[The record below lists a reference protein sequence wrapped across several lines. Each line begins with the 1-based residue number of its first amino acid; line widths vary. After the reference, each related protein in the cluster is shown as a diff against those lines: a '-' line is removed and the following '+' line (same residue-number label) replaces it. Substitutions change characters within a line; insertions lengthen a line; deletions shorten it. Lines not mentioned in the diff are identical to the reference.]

1 MSIKNINCKC
11 IGGYPRTNV
20 QDIQSDLNTL
30 FIWGCDGIPVLD
42 TMYPVCLR
50 YVCYIFGNKYIG
62 IIIPNTGIPISMYK
76 QILALSTN
84 SRICHWHM
92 IMQSHRSCM
101 LIEEL
106 GIVIPSQ
113 GRYLHL
119 GLLSLPIVLISR
131 IRYIIDC
138 PMKASHNI
146 STTRMLLF
154 ELNTVR
160 SLS

>member
-1 MSIKNINCKC
+1 MILCLYGGVMEYRYWILCVRYAYGMFAIYLVTNILGFK
-11 IGGYPRTNV
+11 Y
-20 QDIQSDLNTL
+20 Q
-30 FIWGCDGIPVLD
+30 IPVSL
-42 TMYPVCLR
+42 YLC
-50 YVCYIFGNKYIG
+50 INK
-62 IIIPNTGIPISMYK
+62 S
-76 QILALSTN
+76 QALSTN
-84 SRICHWHM
+84 LRMCHWHM

-138 PMKASHNI
+138 PIKASHNI

-154 ELNTVR
+154 ELNAVR